1 MKRFFTYL
9 KIFVSAVVVMG
20 NVTIANAQINWGQIG
35 ADIDGAAVAG
45 DNFGSA
51 LSMSGDGAVVAVGAY
66 ADASNQIGS
75 VSVYENQSG
84 TWVQKGQTLVGLT
97 SSRFG
102 RSVALNATGSV
113 LVAGGATWSSNR
125 GFVRVYE
132 YSGGNW
138 VQIGADITG
147 DASNHRTGWSVAIND
162 AGTRIA
168 IGENLFDE
176 VATDVGRVRVF
187 DNVSGVWTLA
197 GAIVGEAAG
206 DQFGQSVCLDASGN
220 ILAVGASFKDGIG
233 ADAGNAYVFDIS
245 GAIWNE
251 IGDIGGDAAGDDQ
264 FGWDVSL
271 NAAGSRLAVSAPNAG
286 TPYVKVYEFAGGTT
300 WDLLGGATDIVGV
313 SGENTGRYSL
323 DLNAAG
329 DVVAVGGEGFTGG
342 GRARVFE
349 YNGTNWNLI
358 AAQVLSEAAGDLWG
372 YSIAISDDGSVFAA
386 SAVANDGAATNAGHV
401 RVYEQSDIWT
411 WKGYLSNSWTTA
423 RNWDGNQVPVAGS
436 KVIIPSGLTNYP
448 TLEAAAPAF
457 TDLTIN
463 SNATGTGSII
473 GQSNLTVNGVTT
485 VNRYM
490 SGNAWHLVTA
500 TAAGQDITS
509 FLADHSNIPTNGA
522 SRGMMDYNEG
532 TNNWNTFFTNA
543 QAGSLDAGKGFSVRT
558 SADGEVAFTGTLQGG
573 NLNVPVTTTGQGWNN
588 VGNPYPSAIKMNSA
602 SGLINNFITVNDA
615 NFDPNYK
622 AVYVWE
628 QGNSAYTIVN
638 NASGAY
644 TAALGQAF
652 MVKANTG
659 VTQMSFTTGMQ
670 THEPAAVLKSGM
682 ESSPSIKL
690 VATLGGSQTSTI
702 IKFDDNMSE
711 GLDAGYDAGMFK
723 TGFDLYTR
731 LVKDNGVDFGI
742 QCLPTSVFN
751 NGEIVLGLQSTKSGA
766 VSFSAE
772 TENLPLGTRIVLED
786 RLNQTLT
793 ELKAGEVYTTQ
804 VEKGEAARGRFYL
817 RTSLGVT
824 GLDEVGDKSAFRI
837 YQADSRIYISGIVE
851 GKADATLYDLMGRT
865 VKSVRLENSVLNS
878 IESSGLTN
886 GVYMVKINHARGIFS
901 QKVLVNNQ

>member
-1 MKRFFTYL
+1 MKRLFTYL
-9 KIFVSAVVVMG
+9 RILIIAVILIGSAF
-20 NVTIANAQINWGQIG
+20 NVNAQKNWLQTG
-35 ADIDGAAVAG
+35 ADIDGSAG
-45 DNFGSA
+45 DNLGNAVSINNDGS
-51 LSMSGDGAVVAVGAY
+51 VVAIGAYHVDLGATTRVGA
-66 ADASNQIGS
+66 IT
-75 VSVYENQSG
+75 VYDNQSG
-84 TWVQKGQTLVGLT
+84 TWVQKGQTITGLGAYDLVGK
-97 SSRFG
+97 
-102 RSVALNATGSV
+102 SVALNADGSIV
-113 LVAGGATWSSNR
+113 VVGAINFNSSGN

-132 YSGGNW
+132 FNGTNW
-138 VQIGADITG
+138 VQIGAEIPGVSLNDQ
-147 DASNHRTGWSVAIND
+147 TGWAVSIND

-168 IGENLFDE
+168 ISENLYDDG
-176 VATDVGRVRVF
+176 VVGANCGRVRVY
-187 DNVSGVWTLA
+187 DNVSGVWTLV
-197 GAIVGEAAG
+197 GTILGEAAG
-206 DQFGQSVCLDASGN
+206 DQFGQSVSINGSGS
-220 ILAVGASFKDGIG
+220 ILAA
-233 ADAGNAYVFDIS
+233 
-245 GAIWNE
+245 GAINNGGNGNVRVFVNPSGTTWNQ
-251 IGDIGGDAAGDDQ
+251 IGDLDGTAAGDQ
-264 FGWDVSL
+264 FGWAVKL
-271 NAAGSRLAVSAPNAG
+271 NDAGSRLAISAPYAS
-286 TPYVKVYEFAGGTT
+286 TPYVKVYEYSGTWIQIGGDIQGTGGDRT
-300 WDLLGGATDIVGV
+300 ARYGLGISGSGDI
-313 SGENTGRYSL
+313 L
-323 DLNAAG
+323 
-329 DVVAVGGEGFTGG
+329 AVGSEGFDGSR
-342 GRARVFE
+342 GRVRVFE
-349 YNGTNWNLI
+349 YNGINAWNI
-358 AAQVLSEAAGDLWG
+358 IGVPVPGEAANDWFGVSVALNDNGTVFVAGGYNNDGGGSEA
-372 YSIAISDDGSVFAA
+372 
-386 SAVANDGAATNAGHV
+386 GHA
-401 RVYEQSDIWT
+401 RVYSQTLNSTWT
-411 WKGYLSNSWTTA
+411 GNVSTA
-423 RNWDGNQVPVAGS
+423 WNVPGNWDVNAIPVSGNL
-436 KVIIPSGLTNYP
+436 VIIPSGLANYP
-448 TLEAAAPAF
+448 TITAAAAC
-457 TDLTIN
+457 TNLTIN

-473 GQSNLTVNGVTT
+473 GQSNLSVSGVTT

-490 SGNAWHLVTA
+490 SGNAWHLVSA

-532 TNNWNTFFTNA
+532 TNKWNTFFTNA
-543 QAGSLDAGKGFSVRT
+543 QAGNLDAGKGFSVRT

-573 NLNVPVTTTGQGWNN
+573 NLNVPVTTTGPGWNS
-588 VGNPYPSAIKMNSA
+588 VGNPYPSAINMNSA
-602 SGLINNFITVNDA
+602 SGLTNNFITVNDA
-615 NFDPNYK
+615 NFDPSYK

-628 QGNSAYTIVN
+628 QENDAYTIIN
-638 NASGAY
+638 SASGAY
-644 TAALGQAF
+644 NAALGQAF

-659 VTQMSFTTGMQ
+659 VTQMSFTTAMQ